1 MKILLSLRPRQA
13 GFALLIVLI
22 MSGISIALLAGAM
35 YRSHTVSSLNQRNN
49 DYQAA
54 NNAAEAAVEKAY
66 AGVAWTFQSYGV
78 GAVSNGVIMFQTN
91 IPSAGEESYW
101 GNFLFTDAQG
111 NSNQTYVQW
120 VTNYTGALP
129 STYGGLQTA
138 DSPVYRIVSNAQ
150 DTRTSR
156 NVIGTAQEDV
166 LLALVPLSTYAIF
179 YNGNLEF
186 TKCAPMTIFGR
197 VHANGNIAVGTTTSL
212 NFYDAVSTTGTLTA
226 PGLDGQAAFAAGS
239 WNTFFSNTP
248 AYTTNVASVTVSLN
262 MTNSHFLID
271 PPTNGESPTSVIGK
285 QRLYNQA
292 QMILVIT
299 NDATGFNTNPTVIM
313 TLQASVSGAVPGNDP
328 AKAVYTVTNASV
340 SRLATNFPFLDLDN
354 KFYDRREQKTNIITD
369 FDVGTYG
376 TWAATNSN
384 VQGKLPSS
392 SSVYPTI
399 LYVADR
405 RTATAT
411 QPGQL
416 AVVRLNNGAVLPSNN
431 THGFTVTTPNPVYVL
446 GNYNVKL
453 TSAGASSAGTTNTA
467 NTYPAAIMSD
477 SLTILSSNWVDANS
491 TVAYSTGAAQ
501 YQPLDTTINAAIVT
515 GTMPSTGTDGT
526 TFSGGV
532 HNLPRLLQDWSTASK
547 NIWLNTS
554 ILRLWDS
561 AMATNQFRNPAGFS
575 PAPVNPY
582 YNAPT
587 RHYNFDLNFLNP
599 AKVPPGI
606 PNALVPIRFGWNTP
620 PPGVVTN
627 AANYN

>member
-78 GAVSNGVIMFQTN
+78 GAVSNGVVMFQTN
-91 IPSAGEESYW
+91 IPSGAEEGYW
-101 GNFLFTDAQG
+101 TNYLFSDAQG
-111 NSNQTYVQW
+111 NNNQTYVQW

-138 DSPVYRIVSNAQ
+138 GSPVYRIVSNAQ

-156 NVIGTAQEDV
+156 SVIGTAQEDV

-179 YNGNLEF
+179 YIGNMEF
-186 TKCAPMTIFGR
+186 TQCAAMTVNGR
-197 VHANGNIAVGTTTSL
+197 VHANGSIAVGTTTSL
-212 NFYDAVSTTGTLTA
+212 NFYDAVSATGTLTA
-226 PGLDGQAAFAAGS
+226 PGLDGLAAYAAGS

-271 PPTNGESPTSVIGK
+271 LPPTGEVPTSVMGK
-285 QRLYNQA
+285 QRFFNQA
-292 QMILVIT
+292 QMVLVVT
-299 NDATGFNTNPTVIM
+299 NDASGANPNPTVIM
-313 TLQASVSGAVPGNDP
+313 TLQASVNGAVPGNDP
-328 AKAVYTVTNASV
+328 APAVYTVTNASA
-340 SRLATNFPFLDLDN
+340 SSLATNFPFLKLTSS
-354 KFYDRREQKTNIITD
+354 FYDRREQKTNIITD

-376 TWAATNSN
+376 TWAATNSK
-384 VQGKLPSS
+384 VQGKLPAASG
-392 SSVYPTI
+392 VYPTI
-399 LYVADR
+399 LYVNDR

-431 THGFTVTTPNPVYVL
+431 THGFSVTTPNPIYML
-446 GNYNVKL
+446 GNYNIKQ

-467 NTYPAAIMSD
+467 NTFPAAIMSD
-477 SLTILSSNWVDANS
+477 SFTVLSSNWSDATS
-491 TVAYSTGAAQ
+491 FTTTYSSSPGSFDAGF
-501 YQPLDTTINAAIVT
+501 DTTVNAAIVT

-532 HNLPRLLQDWSTASK
+532 HNLPRLLQRWSGY
-547 NIWLNTS
+547 NVWLNTS

-561 AMATNQFRNPAGFS
+561 AKATNQFRNPNGWAGTI
-575 PAPVNPY
+575 NPY
-582 YNAPT
+582 YNPPT

-606 PNALVPIRFGWNTP
+606 PNALVPIRFGWNAP